1 MNIISKDKILEIVNY
16 NLEDTSIQIEQF
28 DLELDTVGMD
38 SITFIKI
45 IVDLEE
51 SFELE
56 IPDEFLL
63 LIKMNTINKMYE
75 TLSFVS
81 EKKLNRTI

>member
-1 MNIISKDKILEIVNY
+1 MNIISKDKILEIVNN
-16 NLEDTSIQIEQF
+16 NLEDTSIQTEQF

-63 LIKMNTINKMYE
+63 LLKMNTINKMYE

>member
-1 MNIISKDKILEIVNY
+1 MNIVSKDKILEIVNN
-16 NLEDTSIQIEQF
+16 NLEDTSIQTEQF

-51 SFELE
+51 SC
-56 IPDEFLL
+56 EFV
-63 LIKMNTINKMYE
+63 ITD
-75 TLSFVS
+75 
-81 EKKLNRTI
+81 

>member
-63 LIKMNTINKMYE
+63 LLKMNTINKMYE

>member
-1 MNIISKDKILEIVNY
+1 MNIISKDKILEIVNN
-16 NLEDTSIQIEQF
+16 NLEDTSIQTEQF

-56 IPDEFLL
+56 IPD
-63 LIKMNTINKMYE
+63 
-75 TLSFVS
+75 
-81 EKKLNRTI
+81 